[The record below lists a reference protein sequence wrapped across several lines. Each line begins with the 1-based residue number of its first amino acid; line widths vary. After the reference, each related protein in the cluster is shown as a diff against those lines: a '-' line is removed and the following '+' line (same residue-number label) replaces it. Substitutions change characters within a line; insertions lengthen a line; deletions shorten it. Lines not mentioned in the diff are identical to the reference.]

1 MRQATRYGA
10 QRAHLHLL
18 KPDVSSTAFEL
29 FEENRT
35 PLGVLV
41 KKEDEVEVE
50 VEEDED
56 DDDDDDDNDE
66 AARASK

>member
-1 MRQATRYGA
+1 MC
-10 QRAHLHLL
+10 
-18 KPDVSSTAFEL
+18 AFEL

-56 DDDDDDDNDE
+56 DDDDDDDDDDNDE
-66 AARASK
+66 ATRASK